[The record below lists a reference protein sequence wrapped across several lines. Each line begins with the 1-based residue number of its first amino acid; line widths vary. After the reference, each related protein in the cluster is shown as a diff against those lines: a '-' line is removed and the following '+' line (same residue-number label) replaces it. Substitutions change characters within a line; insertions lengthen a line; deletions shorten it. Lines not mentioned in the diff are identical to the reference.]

1 MQNED
6 QNQEVQ
12 DNQNQ
17 EVQDNQEQQAPET
30 TQAAPQEEVRARGN
44 RKVKEKEKG
53 DSLTPKEARKYV
65 TTSKVK
71 SRGRLRHPITQVV
84 YSQNSPK
91 LGEGGPFSWIEAQVQ
106 AGLMEE
112 YK

>member
-1 MQNED
+1 MQSED
-6 QNQEVQ
+6 QNQDAQVQ
-12 DNQNQ
+12 DSQ
-17 EVQDNQEQQAPET
+17 VQDSQVQEPEVSP
-30 TQAAPQEEVRARGN
+30 AATQEETRPKGVRKA
-44 RKVKEKEKG
+44 KEKG

>member
-1 MQNED
+1 MNTEE
-6 QNQEVQ
+6 QNQEGQ
-12 DNQNQ
+12 DNLQQ
-17 EVQDNQEQQAPET
+17 ETPET
-30 TQAAPQEEVRARGN
+30 TQAAPQEEVRARGG
-44 RKVKEKEKG
+44 RKAKEKG

-71 SRGRLRHPITQVV
+71 SRGRLRHPITGVI
-84 YSQNSPK
+84 YTQNAPK

>member
-12 DNQNQ
+12 
-17 EVQDNQEQQAPET
+17 EVQEQQAPET

-44 RKVKEKEKG
+44 RKTKEKG
-53 DSLTPKEARKYV
+53 ESLTPKEARKYV